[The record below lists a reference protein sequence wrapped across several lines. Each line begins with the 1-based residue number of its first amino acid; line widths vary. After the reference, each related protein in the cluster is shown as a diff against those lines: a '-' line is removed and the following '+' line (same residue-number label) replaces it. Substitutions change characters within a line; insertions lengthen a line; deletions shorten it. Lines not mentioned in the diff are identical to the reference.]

1 MTREDAVKGLWDV
14 ANWHYGKYEQTH
26 EEDYLNDSQ
35 FLMAVADMLKAQEP
49 RLLTCADF
57 EANPMLDDDGRLPCW
72 CEDLICDS
80 GWTAVSVGGVLPDH
94 IKANGCRYWTSRPTD
109 AQREATPWNL

>member
-1 MTREDAVKGLWDV
+1 MNREEVIKGLKRVSDDII
-14 ANWHYGKYEQTH
+14 NGYITEP
-26 EEDYLNDSQ
+26 D
-35 FLMAVADMLKAQEP
+35 MACNTINYAVDLLEMQEP

-57 EANPMLDDDGRLPCW
+57 DANPMLDDDGRLPCW

-94 IKANGCRYWTSRPTD
+94 IKANGCRYWTSRPTKE
-109 AQREATPWNL
+109 QMEVEPWE